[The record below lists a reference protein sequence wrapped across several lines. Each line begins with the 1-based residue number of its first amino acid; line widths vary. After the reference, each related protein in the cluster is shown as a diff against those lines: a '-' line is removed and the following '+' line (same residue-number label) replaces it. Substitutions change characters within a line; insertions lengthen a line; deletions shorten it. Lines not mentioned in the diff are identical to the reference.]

1 MATTVTSST
10 LTVQILEAITL
21 NGTSYDQTVNH
32 TITGIGNY
40 MKKILPLGASAT
52 QTVNTFTTT
61 PRNNEFDIDDLKYIR
76 VTNLDDTDAVIV
88 NFRDSSTATAAIEI
102 LAGKSVILFDTDIS
116 GNSTGGAVTTTA
128 ALDKLAIHNPNASII
143 DVEIVI
149 ATA

>member
-1 MATTVTSST
+1 MASTVTSAT
-10 LTVQILEAITL
+10 LTVQIKEQITI
-21 NGTSYDQTVNH
+21 NGTTYDQDVNH
-32 TITGIGNY
+32 SIASIGNF

-88 NFRDSSTATAAIEI
+88 NFIDSGTSNAAIEV
-102 LAGKSVILFDTDIS
+102 LAGKSVILFDTDIN
-116 GNSTGGAVTTTA
+116 GNADGSAITTTA
-128 ALDKLAIHNPNASII
+128 QLSTLAIHNPNASVI

-149 ATA
+149 ATL

>member
-1 MATTVTSST
+1 MASTVTAST
-10 LTVQILEAITL
+10 LTVQVKEEITL
-21 NGTSYDQTVNH
+21 NGTTYDQTTTH
-32 TITGIGNY
+32 TISSIGNY

-88 NFRDSSTATAAIEI
+88 NFTDSGTASAGIEL
-102 LAGKSVILFDTDIS
+102 LAGKTVVLFDTDIS
-116 GNSTGGAVTTTA
+116 GNATGGAISTTA
-128 ALDKLAIHNPNASII
+128 PLDTLAIHNPNASVI
-143 DVEIVI
+143 DVEVVI

>member
-1 MATTVTSST
+1 
-10 LTVQILEAITL
+10 
-21 NGTSYDQTVNH
+21 
-32 TITGIGNY
+32 
-40 MKKILPLGASAT
+40 MKKILPLGATAT
-52 QTVNTFTTT
+52 QTVNTFTSS

-88 NFRDSSTATAAIEI
+88 NFTDTSTATAAIEI

-116 GNSTGGAVTTTA
+116 GNATGGAVSSTA
-128 ALDKLAIHNPNASII
+128 QLDTLAIHNPNASVI